1 MSITSLASLDD
12 VRARLNIK
20 PTDSTENDGLL
31 LDYLD
36 SATSILR
43 DLYGD
48 VIPQSYTEV
57 LFPYGDGSRILLG
70 RAPVLSVDSIL
81 ATWPYVGSP
90 SVELSSNTY
99 FVDPRSGVVTMFAL
113 SPAFSWQYAARDWSY
128 ARYTVA
134 YATGR
139 TTVDPKV
146 KDAVLELLRINWRPQ
161 AGGNLP
167 GISSGDESEAAGFT
181 YLGFYIPNGVHE
193 RISAG
198 SRPNQIA

>member
-1 MSITSLASLDD
+1 MTVTALASLDD
-12 VRARLNIK
+12 IKTRLNIL
-20 PTDSTENDGLL
+20 PDDADSDANLM
-31 LDYLD
+31 DYLA

-48 VIPQSYTEV
+48 VIPTSYTEV
-57 LFPYGDGSRILLG
+57 LFPYGDGSRLLLG
-70 RAPVLSVDSIL
+70 RAPLISVDSIL

-90 SVELSSNTY
+90 NVVLSPNTY
-99 FVDPRSGVVTMFAL
+99 IVDLRSGVVTIFAL

-134 YATGR
+134 YTTGR
-139 TTVDPKV
+139 AVVDPKV

-167 GISSGDESEAAGFT
+167 GISSGDEAEAAGFT

-193 RISAG
+193 RINAG
-198 SRPNQIA
+198 ARPNQIA